1 MSSVRCLHYDFC
13 PYLNI
18 LIDVM
23 EYVDA
28 AGSVV
33 NSPNINKGITT
44 LAINLNPN
52 SYMENIKKGTLQ
64 TLKTLHTFSKEH
76 YKHNNED
83 KKLLTVSCV
92 KEKSTEKFLSVK
104 EEKTFDKVSCIK
116 ERKN

>member
-1 MSSVRCLHYDFC
+1 
-13 PYLNI
+13 
-18 LIDVM
+18 M

-28 AGSVV
+28 AGPVV
-33 NSPNINKGITT
+33 NSPNINKGIT

-52 SYMENIKKGTLQ
+52 SYMENIKNRTLQ
-64 TLKTLHTFSKEH
+64 TLKTFRTFSKEH
-76 YKHNNED
+76 YKHNNDD

-104 EEKTFDKVSCIK
+104 EVSCIK